1 MKFGG
6 YVLAQVILARS
17 EIRAGLEREKLHG
30 HGAPMLYAYRQKVV
44 PRVHTDSGGEPFM
57 RQETRSR
64 RVVIAE
70 DNDDM
75 RAVIRELIESLG
87 AEVAEAAS
95 GGDLI
100 MLLTDEKPV
109 DLLITDVRM
118 PWMTWFQV
126 SLAARN
132 AGLTMPIIVVTAFG
146 DDHLRAQVERL
157 GSASLLSKPFRPEE
171 LLSLAR
177 SLLPS

>member
-1 MKFGG
+1 
-6 YVLAQVILARS
+6 
-17 EIRAGLEREKLHG
+17 
-30 HGAPMLYAYRQKVV
+30 
-44 PRVHTDSGGEPFM
+44 M

-118 PWMTWFQV
+118 PWMTGFQV

-132 AGLTMPIIVVTAFG
+132 AGLTMPIIVVT
-146 DDHLRAQVERL
+146 R
-157 GSASLLSKPFRPEE
+157 SATSTCAPRWSGWVRPACFPSPFVP
-171 LLSLAR
+171 R
-177 SLLPS
+177 SFCRSHGRFCHPDGQ

>member
-1 MKFGG
+1 M
-6 YVLAQVILARS
+6 S
-17 EIRAGLEREKLHG
+17 
-30 HGAPMLYAYRQKVV
+30 
-44 PRVHTDSGGEPFM
+44 
-57 RQETRSR
+57 QETRSR

-87 AEVAEAAS
+87 AEVVEAAS

-118 PWMTWFQV
+118 PWMTGFQV

-157 GSASLLSKPFRPEE
+157 GSASLLSKPFRP
-171 LLSLAR
+171 
-177 SLLPS
+177 

>member
-1 MKFGG
+1 MK
-6 YVLAQVILARS
+6 
-17 EIRAGLEREKLHG
+17 EE
-30 HGAPMLYAYRQKVV
+30 
-44 PRVHTDSGGEPFM
+44 
-57 RQETRSR
+57 RSR

-75 RAVIRELIESLG
+75 RAALRELIESLG

-100 MLLTDEKPV
+100 MLLTDNQPI

-118 PWMTWFQV
+118 PWMTGFQV

-157 GSASLLSKPFRPEE
+157 GSATLLPKPFHPDE
-171 LLSLAR
+171 LLNLAR
-177 SLLPS
+177 SLLPSESRS

>member
-1 MKFGG
+1 M
-6 YVLAQVILARS
+6 
-17 EIRAGLEREKLHG
+17 
-30 HGAPMLYAYRQKVV
+30 
-44 PRVHTDSGGEPFM
+44 
-57 RQETRSR
+57 QEESRRR
-64 RVVIAE
+64 RVVIAD

-75 RAVIRELIESLG
+75 RAAIRELIETLG
-87 AEVAEAAS
+87 ADVAEAAS

-118 PWMTWFQV
+118 PWMTGVQV

-132 AGLTMPIIVVTAFG
+132 AGLTMPIIVVTAFA
-146 DDHLRAQVERL
+146 DDQMRAQVERL
-157 GSASLLSKPFRPEE
+157 GSASLLSKPFHPEE

-177 SLLPS
+177 SLLPA

>member
-1 MKFGG
+1 M
-6 YVLAQVILARS
+6 S
-17 EIRAGLEREKLHG
+17 H
-30 HGAPMLYAYRQKVV
+30 
-44 PRVHTDSGGEPFM
+44 
-57 RQETRSR
+57 ETRSR

-75 RAVIRELIESLG
+75 RAALRELNSKAL
-87 AEVAEAAS
+87 AQRSREAAS

-118 PWMTWFQV
+118 PWMTGFQV

-132 AGLTMPIIVVTAFG
+132 AGLTMPHHRGHRV
-146 DDHLRAQVERL
+146 R
-157 GSASLLSKPFRPEE
+157 
-171 LLSLAR
+171 
-177 SLLPS
+177 